1 MKVILA
7 DDHTLFRDGFA
18 LLLKQSEAETEVL
31 EAASLA
37 EALAQVARHPD
48 ADLLLLDLAM
58 PGMNGEDSVREVLAS
73 YPELPVVILSASE
86 SRDQVEALLD
96 AGVSG
101 YIPKS
106 STSQVMLSAI
116 RLVAAGGVYIPP
128 QFLTPPTAFDPEGE
142 ASGKGPPELTER
154 QVEVLRLVAEGMPN
168 KAICRVLNVSEGTVK
183 VHLYSIYRVLGVGNR
198 TEAVAVARR
207 LKLMQ

>member
-18 LLLKQSEAETEVL
+18 LLLKQSAADTQVL

-37 EALAQVARHPD
+37 QALAQLARHPD

-58 PGMNGEDSVREVLAS
+58 PDMRGEASVRRVLAAH
-73 YPELPVVILSASE
+73 PKLPVVILSASE
-86 SRDQVEALLD
+86 SREQVEALLV

-101 YIPKS
+101 YIPKT
-106 STSQVMLSAI
+106 STSRVMLSAI
-116 RLVAAGGVYIPP
+116 RLAAGGGVYIPP
-128 QFLTPPTAFDPEGE
+128 QCRPPAEAEGAQAAPPGSAAPILTD
-142 ASGKGPPELTER
+142 R

-168 KAICRVLNVSEGTVK
+168 KAISRMLNVSEGTIK

-207 LKLMQ
+207 LGLM

>member
-37 EALAQVARHPD
+37 EALAQVARHSD

-58 PGMNGEDSVREVLAS
+58 PGMNGETSVRRVLAS
-73 YPELPVVILSASE
+73 YPELPVVIMSASE

-116 RLVAAGGVYIPP
+116 HLVVAGGVYIPP
-128 QFLTPPTAFDPEGE
+128 QFLTPPTEFDPEGE
-142 ASGKGPPELTER
+142 ACNKGFPELTER

-183 VHLYSIYRVLGVGNR
+183 VHLYSIFRVLGVGNR
-198 TEAVAVARR
+198 TEAVTVARR
-207 LKLMQ
+207 LKLMK